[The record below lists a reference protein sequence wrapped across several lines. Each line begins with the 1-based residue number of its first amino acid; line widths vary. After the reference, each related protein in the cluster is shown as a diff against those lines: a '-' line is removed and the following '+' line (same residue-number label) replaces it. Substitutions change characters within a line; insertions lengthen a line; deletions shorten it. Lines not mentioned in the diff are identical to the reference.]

1 MGEHYAG
8 SVGVVGSN
16 PIGSTTSCFG
26 ILTFGKRCI
35 DCRFHFLYDFDIVN
49 HMYYG
54 YDVSKQKR
62 FMLLTR
68 VTSIRIVYGFHV
80 IHMCTII
87 PFVYI
92 G

>member
-49 HMYYG
+49 LRIRCVQAEAFRASHPR
-54 YDVSKQKR
+54 DVHSDC
-62 FMLLTR
+62 LR
-68 VTSIRIVYGFHV
+68 VPRHS
-80 IHMCTII
+80 
-87 PFVYI
+87 
-92 G
+92 